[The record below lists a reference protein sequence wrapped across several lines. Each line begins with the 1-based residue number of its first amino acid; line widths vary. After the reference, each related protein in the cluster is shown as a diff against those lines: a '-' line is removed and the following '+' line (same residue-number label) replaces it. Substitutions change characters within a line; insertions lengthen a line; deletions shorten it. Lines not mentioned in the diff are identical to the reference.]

1 MVVGFDFTSGEFGN
15 SKIFDQF
22 FYVWR
27 FAFLINGGNDGLHVG
42 VEIERALELTSRI
55 IS

>member
-1 MVVGFDFTSGEFGN
+1 MLFSEFLMA
-15 SKIFDQF
+15 SDQF